1 MELLLDKFE
10 HQIDG
15 TILKRGLNYFKQ
27 GCVTDLDELGEGNYE
42 ISVEGSDTYIVNLSL
57 KRNVVI
63 AFDCDCP
70 YGGMVCKHVVAALFY
85 LRENLTSEQDL
96 PAKKG
101 QKQKEKSATE
111 QAKELL
117 DTLSHDA
124 LKAFVHNTC
133 VNDSQFRQLF
143 IAKHIQLL
151 YPESKEL
158 YTKQLQALI
167 KTYSDRHGFI
177 DRRNAMHLGSMISQM
192 VKEAMAGMA
201 KGEIQKSIF
210 IASAIIE
217 EMLDLINYN
226 ADDSDGQI
234 GSCIEEAITIL
245 DALTDLELNETQ
257 HRELFDYLTSLFEK
271 ETLKGWDWHFDIM
284 ALGIKLLKTNQEKE
298 RIKAILNKIK
308 PNGKSWDW
316 DYKKAQ
322 ELMLELIKKTE
333 GGKATTQFI
342 ENNLSNSRFRIELI
356 EKALNAKDYTKVI
369 NLAKEGIAK
378 DEKEAPGLASD
389 WRNYLLTTY
398 QQAGDVQ
405 NTIQLARYFFL
416 HSSGRHHPLKHYYDL
431 LKSLIPNDQWCD
443 YVQGL
448 TDDIKKESRSIDYNR
463 ISQLY
468 IWETYW
474 DKLFELLQQNVSF
487 ERIASA
493 EQYLAGSYSNELA
506 ILYKDLIL
514 IHLKRNMGR
523 EHYQAACQYIR
534 RMIKLGA
541 HPMAADLI
549 QNLKALYPTRRALLE
564 ELGKV

>member
-15 TILKRGLNYFKQ
+15 TILKRGLNYFRQ
-27 GCVTDLDELGEGNYE
+27 GCVTDLDELGEGYYE
-42 ISVEGSDTYIVNLSL
+42 VTVEGSDMYKVNLTI
-57 KRNVVI
+57 KGNVV
-63 AFDCDCP
+63 ADFDCDCP
-70 YGGMVCKHVVAALFY
+70 YGGSICKHVVAALFY
-85 LRENLTSEQDL
+85 LRENLLNAVEL

-101 QKQKEKSATE
+101 KKEKSVAE
-111 QAKELL
+111 QEKELL

-133 VNDSQFRQLF
+133 VNDSRFRQLF
-143 IAKHIQLL
+143 IAKHIHLL
-151 YPESKEL
+151 YTESKDL

-167 KTYSDRHGFI
+167 KTYSDKHGFV
-177 DRRNAMHLGSMISQM
+177 DYRNTRLLGNAVSKMIE
-192 VKEAMAGMA
+192 EAMAGLTN
-201 KGEIQKSIF
+201 KEIQKPLF
-210 IASAIIE
+210 MASAIIE
-217 EMLDLINYN
+217 EMLNLINHN
-226 ADDSDGQI
+226 ADDSDGLI
-234 GSCIEEAITIL
+234 GGNIDEAFTL
-245 DALTDLELNETQ
+245 LKALTQLDLNEAQ
-257 HRELFDYLTSLFEK
+257 HSELFNYLLSLFEK
-271 ETLKGWDWHFDIM
+271 ETFKGWDWHFDSID
-284 ALGIKLLKTNQEKE
+284 LCITLLKTNQEKE
-298 RIKAILNKIK
+298 RIKSALNKIK

-322 ELMLELIKKTE
+322 EAMLDLIKKTE
-333 GGKATTQFI
+333 DSKATIQFI
-342 ENNLSNSRFRIELI
+342 ESNLSNSRFRIELI
-356 EKALNAKDYTKVI
+356 EKALKEKDYKKVVT
-369 NLAKEGIAK
+369 LANEGIAK

-405 NTIQLARYFFL
+405 NTILLARYFFL
-416 HSSGRHHPLKHYYDL
+416 YSSGRHHPLKHYYDL
-431 LKSLIPNDQWCD
+431 LKSLIPNDQWRD

-474 DKLFELLQQNVSF
+474 DKLFELLQQNASF

-506 ILYKDLIL
+506 TLYKDQIL
-514 IHLKRNMGR
+514 VHLKRNMGR

-541 HPMAADLI
+541 HSMATDLV
-549 QNLKALYPTRRALLE
+549 QKLKTLYPTRRALLE